1 MSMMEWS
8 RGRWRA
14 VFFDKK
20 KKKERDKQIKKKRIK
35 RMKNIINVTLRLTR
49 NNNNREWLVPSVAL
63 QLRFINVD
71 RLIQRIRTD

>member
-1 MSMMEWS
+1 MMEWS
-8 RGRWRA
+8 RGRWRV